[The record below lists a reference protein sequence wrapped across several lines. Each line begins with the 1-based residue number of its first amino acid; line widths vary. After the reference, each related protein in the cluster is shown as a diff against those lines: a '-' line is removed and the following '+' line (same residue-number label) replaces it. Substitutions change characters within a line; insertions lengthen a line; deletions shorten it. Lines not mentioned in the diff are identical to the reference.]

1 MAELADG
8 DDDSCMEYF
17 TSLIFLLGGLLS
29 GLGYTWHAEN
39 LLVYGMH
46 VGVSS
51 KLCIDAEQLLEIV
64 TIPVSDVATFLGTV
78 EAAEHLVTEHRLDGF
93 LGELLFCGVTLEL
106 DLELVADVVDERA
119 DLVHVGLNLVDT
131 FVCLLVAVGPEQVHE
146 PAADRPDE
154 ADYCGQQ
161 GRDGHQKGR
170 NNLQVGCNVR

>member
-1 MAELADG
+1 MPDEAEPTDVAAELADG
-8 DDDSCMEYF
+8 DDDSCKAF
-17 TSLIFLLGGLLS
+17 QTSLFLLGGLLS
-29 GLGYTWHAEN
+29 VLGYTGHAEN

-51 KLCIDAEQLLEIV
+51 KLCVDAEQLLEVV

-131 FVCLLVAVGPEQVHE
+131 FVGLLVAVGPEQVHE

-161 GRDGHQKGR
+161 GRDGHQK
-170 NNLQVGCNVR
+170 